1 MSTIP
6 FPERERA
13 ALSGVG
19 RLVRQG
25 LVSVPGQ
32 FHPIDLDGLVLD
44 TVLDFNLYLRAGHD
58 HYVLFRSQQLEFT
71 ARHRVRLLDNGV
83 HTLFIR
89 GDERGQYTRY
99 LEQHLDSLL
108 ASPEVPTPKKAN
120 LLYRVSRNVVQEAF
134 AEPRSQTIV
143 PRTRRLASE
152 TVDFVLKSDRAVGQL
167 ARIMSTDYYTYTHS
181 INVCV
186 FVVSL
191 AHHAG
196 VGRDDVADLALGAL
210 LHDLGKSQVPKE
222 LLTRDGPLSEAE
234 MAVMRGHVQAGERLL
249 GSHGG
254 LSPTA
259 MIAVAQHH
267 EKLDGSGYPRG
278 LSGDALH
285 LFGRITAIADVFDAM
300 TTNRSYQ
307 PAMTGFDALYRMKT
321 DLEGKFDQDLLRKFI
336 MMLRSPV

>member
-6 FPERERA
+6 FPERARA
-13 ALSGVG
+13 APAAIG

-32 FHPIDLDGLVLD
+32 FHPVDLDGLVLD
-44 TVLDFNLYLRAGHD
+44 TVLDFNLYLGAGPD
-58 HYVLFRSQQLEFT
+58 HYVLFRSQQREFT
-71 ARHRVRLLDNGV
+71 ARHRARLLDNGV

-99 LEQHLDSLL
+99 LEQHLDTLL
-108 ASPEVPTPKKAN
+108 ASPDVPTPKKAN
-120 LLYRVSRNVVQEAF
+120 LLYKVSRTVVQEAF

-143 PRTRRLASE
+143 PRTKRLASE
-152 TVDFVLKSDRAVGQL
+152 TVDFVLKTDRAVGQL

-196 VGRDDVADLALGAL
+196 VERADVAELAVGAL
-210 LHDLGKSQVPKE
+210 LHDLGKSQIPKE
-222 LLTRDGPLSEAE
+222 LLTRDGPLSEGE

-249 GSHGG
+249 SAHGG

-278 LSGDALH
+278 LAGDAFH
-285 LFGRITAIADVFDAM
+285 FFGRITAIADVFDAM

-307 PAMTGFDALYRMKT
+307 QAMSGFDALHRMKT
-321 DLEGKFDQDLLRKFI
+321 TLEGKFDQGLLRTFI

>member
-6 FPERERA
+6 LPGRERA
-13 ALSGVG
+13 TGGGIG

-32 FHPIDLDGLVLD
+32 FHPVDLDGLVLD
-44 TVLDFNLYLRAGHD
+44 TVLDFNLYLAAGPD
-58 HYVLFRSQQLEFT
+58 HYVLFRSHHREFT
-71 ARHRVRLLDNGV
+71 ARHRTRLLDNGV

-99 LEQHLDSLL
+99 LEQHLDTLL

-120 LLYRVSRNVVQEAF
+120 LLYKVSRSVVQEAF
-134 AEPRSQTIV
+134 TEPRSQTIV
-143 PRTRRLASE
+143 PRTKRLATE
-152 TVDFVLKSDRAVGQL
+152 TVDFVLRSDRAVGQL

-196 VGRDDVADLALGAL
+196 VSRADVADLAVGAL
-210 LHDLGKSQVPKE
+210 LHDLGKSQIPKD

-234 MAVMRGHVQAGERLL
+234 MEVMRSHVLTGERLL
-249 GSHGG
+249 ASHGG
-254 LSPTA
+254 LTPTA
-259 MIAVAQHH
+259 MVAVSQHH
-267 EKLDGSGYPRG
+267 EKLDGSGYPRA
-278 LSGDALH
+278 LAGDGVH

-307 PAMTGFDALYRMKT
+307 RAMTAFDALSRMKT
-321 DLEGKFDQDLLRKFI
+321 VLEDKFDQELLRKFI